1 MIDPK
6 IARTLRRVYST
17 PDGQIALQFLLT
29 TMGYFDVNEKIE
41 IERAALRNYA
51 SRLVEWL
58 GFTDKTYVG
67 DFKKPRF
74 VQALMK
80 GLPYPEKGKKR
91 YAVDR
96 KRKEDFS

>member
-29 TMGYFDVNEKIE
+29 TMGYHDVNEKVD

-51 SRLVEWL
+51 SRLMEWL
-58 GFTDKTYVG
+58 GLTDKKYVG
-67 DFKKPRF
+67 DFMKPRF
-74 VQALMK
+74 VQALFK
-80 GLPYPEKGKKR
+80 ELPFPQKGKKR
-91 YAVDR
+91 NA
-96 KRKEDFS
+96 KSI

>member
-6 IARTLRRVYST
+6 IARTVRRAFET
-17 PDGQIALQFLLT
+17 PAGQIALQFILT

-51 SRLVEWL
+51 SRLMEWL
-58 GFTDKTYVG
+58 GLTDKKYVG
-67 DFKKPRF
+67 DFMKPRF

-80 GLPYPEKGKKR
+80 GLPYPEKERKKR
-91 YAVDR
+91 A
-96 KRKEDFS
+96 KSI